1 MGGKKYFNRIFFLF
15 THLSNN
21 NKILIL
27 SVFVSVI
34 ASLAAIL
41 LKTSVHLMNE
51 MLQHAFPENDYNYL
65 YLAFPIIGIT
75 ITVLFVKFFI
85 KDDLSHGV
93 SKVLYAIARNK
104 GKLKAHHTY
113 SSIVASTLTVGFGGS
128 VGLEAPITLTGSAI
142 GSRLGIFF
150 KLNTKSTITLV
161 ACGATAAVAAIF
173 NAPIAG
179 VVFAI
184 EVLMLDLTI
193 TSAFPLLV
201 SAVTAMSMSYILLGH
216 SIMFNNIGAI
226 ANFSIQNLPIYAV
239 LGLVTGLYSLYF
251 MRMSAFIE
259 SVFKK
264 MRKQWLKI
272 LIGGVLLSVL
282 IFLFPSFYGEG
293 YDALSNIMNGHVS
306 YLFQNSPFYDWQYN
320 DFLLLAFLFFL
331 LMFKTFATAFTT
343 GAGGIGGVF
352 APSLFLGGIA
362 GCLVATCINTLFDT
376 HLPVLNFILAGMS
389 GVMGSVMKAP
399 LTAIF
404 LIAEISGGYQLF
416 VPLMLTT
423 LISCCIFYPF
433 EKYSVYTKSL
443 AAEGNLVTHHKD
455 KHALSLLNV
464 ENLIEN
470 NFVTVNP
477 DATIRDLLPAIEQ
490 SVRNIFPL
498 VDAQQRFYGIVI
510 LDDVRS
516 LIFHEEKYDMPLK
529 DVAFFPTTSVQPDE
543 KMSSVVEKF
552 RQSGLYNMIVIDENN
567 TYYGFI
573 SRANVFSTYREIVEE
588 ISED

>member
-239 LGLVTGLYSLYF
+239 LGLVTGVYSLYF
-251 MRMSAFIE
+251 MRMSTLRGAVGIHDE
-259 SVFKK
+259 IDVH
-264 MRKQWLKI
+264 
-272 LIGGVLLSVL
+272 GGGDAAAAGAARGG
-282 IFLFPSFYGEG
+282 GELEETVHG
-293 YDALSNIMNGHVS
+293 LRHGERVEAHAEHDGAKFMNGR
-306 YLFQNSPFYDWQYN
+306 
-320 DFLLLAFLFFL
+320 
-331 LMFKTFATAFTT
+331 
-343 GAGGIGGVF
+343 
-352 APSLFLGGIA
+352 
-362 GCLVATCINTLFDT
+362 
-376 HLPVLNFILAGMS
+376 
-389 GVMGSVMKAP
+389 
-399 LTAIF
+399 
-404 LIAEISGGYQLF
+404 
-416 VPLMLTT
+416 
-423 LISCCIFYPF
+423 
-433 EKYSVYTKSL
+433 
-443 AAEGNLVTHHKD
+443 
-455 KHALSLLNV
+455 
-464 ENLIEN
+464 
-470 NFVTVNP
+470 
-477 DATIRDLLPAIEQ
+477 IR
-490 SVRNIFPL
+490 RH
-498 VDAQQRFYGIVI
+498 G
-510 LDDVRS
+510 
-516 LIFHEEKYDMPLK
+516 
-529 DVAFFPTTSVQPDE
+529 
-543 KMSSVVEKF
+543 
-552 RQSGLYNMIVIDENN
+552 
-567 TYYGFI
+567 
-573 SRANVFSTYREIVEE
+573 
-588 ISED
+588 

>member
-1 MGGKKYFNRIFFLF
+1 MDGKKYINRLFLLF
-15 THLSNN
+15 ARLSNN
-21 NKILIL
+21 NKVLIL
-27 SVFVSVI
+27 SIFVSII

-41 LKTSVHLMNE
+41 LKISVHATQV
-51 MLQHAFPENDYNYL
+51 MLQEAFPEDDYNYL
-65 YLAFPIIGIT
+65 FLAFPIIGISL
-75 ITVLFVKFFI
+75 TVLFVKFFV

-93 SKVLYAIARNK
+93 SKVLYAIARDK
-104 GKLKAHHTY
+104 GKLKGHHTY
-113 SSIVASTLTVGFGGS
+113 SSIIASTLTVGFGGS

-142 GSRLGIFF
+142 GSQLGTFF

-173 NAPIAG
+173 NAPVAG

-216 SIMFNNIGAI
+216 SIMFNNIGTISEFAI
-226 ANFSIQNLPIYAV
+226 ENLPLYAI

-259 SVFKK
+259 SIFKK
-264 MRKQWLKI
+264 MQSSWGKI
-272 LIGGVLLSVL
+272 AVGGILLSVL

-293 YDALSNIMNGHVS
+293 YEALSNIMRGNLS
-306 YLFQNSPFYDWQYN
+306 YLFHNSPFYSWQYN
-320 DFLLLAFLFFL
+320 DFLILLFLFLL

-343 GAGGIGGVF
+343 GAGGVGGVF

-362 GCLVATCINTLFDT
+362 GCLLATFINTFFDA
-376 HLPVLNFILAGMS
+376 HVPVLNFVLAGMS

-423 LISCCIFYPF
+423 LVSCCIFYPF

-443 AAEGNLVTHHKD
+443 AAEGNLITHHKD

-464 ENLIEN
+464 SNLIEN
-470 NFVTVNP
+470 NFATVNP
-477 DATIRDLLPAIEQ
+477 EATIRDLLPVIEH

-498 VDAQQRFYGIVI
+498 VDEKQHFYGIVI
-510 LDDVRS
+510 LDDVRP
-516 LIFHEEKYDMPLK
+516 LMFHEEKYDIPLK
-529 DVAFFPTTSVQPDE
+529 DVAFFPSTSVNPNE
-543 KMSSVVEKF
+543 RMSSVVEKF
-552 RQSGLYNMIVIDENN
+552 RETGLYNMVVIDEKQI
-567 TYYGFI
+567 YYGFI
-573 SRANVFSTYREIVEE
+573 SRANVFSTYREIIEE